1 MSERRIDPEGMRR
14 LKEAGF
20 VPEASPTG
28 KQRWQDPETGRMTPV
43 GTALTGW
50 SAGRSKSFKRQA
62 GSAKRS
68 RVRTTGANPGPDT
81 CTLSGPHTTCTSAG
95 TKDKGR
101 NVTSAFVMLT

>member
-43 GTALTGW
+43 GTALDRLERRQEQELQKAGW
-50 SAGRSKSFKRQA
+50 KRQEIEGEIYWRKP
-62 GSAKRS
+62 GSGYLYPLGPAYDVHKR
-68 RVRTTGANPGPDT
+68 GDQG
-81 CTLSGPHTTCTSAG
+81 
-95 TKDKGR
+95 
-101 NVTSAFVMLT
+101 

>member
-1 MSERRIDPEGMRR
+1 MRR

-28 KQRWQDPETGRMTPV
+28 KQRWQDPETGRITPV
-43 GTALTGW
+43 GTALDRLERRQEQELQKAGW
-50 SAGRSKSFKRQA
+50 KRQEIEA
-62 GSAKRS
+62 RS
-68 RVRTTGANPGPDT
+68 TGANPGPDT

-101 NVTSAFVMLT
+101 NVTSA